1 MLSFGQYEIKSS
13 ESSRFHGSIL
23 LRFESLEPPQFSL
36 HAPQFA
42 FKSVEIE
49 DFATG

>member
-1 MLSFGQYEIKSS
+1 MLSFGQHEMKSS
-13 ESSRFHGSIL
+13 GAMPFRRSIL
-23 LRFESLEPPQFSL
+23 MRFKSLEQPQFSL

-49 DFATG
+49 DSATG